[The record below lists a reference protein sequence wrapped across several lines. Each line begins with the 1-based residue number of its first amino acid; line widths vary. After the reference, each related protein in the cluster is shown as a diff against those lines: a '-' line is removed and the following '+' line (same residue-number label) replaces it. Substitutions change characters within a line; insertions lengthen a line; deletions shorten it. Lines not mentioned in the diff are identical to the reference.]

1 MKKPYKTPKL
11 TIHGNIEN
19 LTQGPFSMG
28 ESSDTSFF
36 GGQSFTPSIPE
47 ANKLHDGGH
56 NSSFDFAKSDLDLGS

>member
-36 GGQSFTPSIPE
+36 GGQGLTPDLDIKE
-47 ANKLHDGGH
+47 Q
-56 NSSFDFAKSDLDLGS
+56 NSSVDSGSDELLKSTTLW